1 MKKVA
6 TREFNE
12 MSLKRVLKTLASFNL
27 SSVEAEIYI
36 YLSKMGPK
44 NAGNICGG
52 LGLTKQQV
60 NSALRNLKKKGIV
73 ISRPKRA
80 TLFSVLTFNELL
92 DYYMKRN
99 AEEAKA
105 ITDVRVDI
113 VKSWREIIEKNEG

>member
-1 MKKVA
+1 
-6 TREFNE
+6 

-27 SSVEAEIYI
+27 SPIESEIYI
-36 YLSKMGPK
+36 YLSKMGSRT
-44 NAGNICGG
+44 AEDICGA
-52 LGLTKQQV
+52 LKLTKQQV
-60 NSALRNLKKKGIV
+60 FSALRNLKKKGIV

-99 AEEAKA
+99 AEEARA

>member
-1 MKKVA
+1 
-6 TREFNE
+6 

-73 ISRPKRA
+73 ISRPKHA
-80 TLFSVLTFNELL
+80 TFFSVLTFNELL

-99 AEEAKA
+99 AEEARA